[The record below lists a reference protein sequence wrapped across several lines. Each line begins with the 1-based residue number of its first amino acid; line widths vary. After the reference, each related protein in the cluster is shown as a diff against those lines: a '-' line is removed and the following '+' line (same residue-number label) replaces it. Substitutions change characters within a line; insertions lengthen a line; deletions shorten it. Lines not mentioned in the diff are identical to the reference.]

1 MIKKSFDI
9 CVDGGGC
16 FVKWN
21 VYEFKK
27 GKRIIV
33 DIEMEKET
41 APNNEQRKIR
51 RKFCKLRQN

>member
-1 MIKKSFDI
+1 MERRRNLLKKSFDI

-27 GKRIIV
+27 GKSR
-33 DIEMEKET
+33 DILSISCAFFK
-41 APNNEQRKIR
+41 ALQ
-51 RKFCKLRQN
+51 